1 MPRHSHG
8 KDKVTVLHIDWDVEA
23 VFLSRPNRFVGIVDI
38 GGKEEKVH
46 VHDPGRLEELLYPG
60 NRVLLKRAEKP
71 GRKTRWDLIASWY
84 EGQWV
89 FTNSGYHRQIS
100 ENIVRRLF
108 SGEIKAEVTVG
119 HSRLDFVVKDG
130 ENITGIEVKGC
141 TLTENG
147 VALFPDAPTERGRK
161 HLETLISM
169 MKEGKK
175 AVLLIL
181 VFRKDSRCFAPNER
195 TDPKFAETF
204 GRAVEKGLMV
214 RPVLLE
220 YDGRD
225 VWWKGEIGLCSEG

>member
-1 MPRHSHG
+1 MPGNTDG
-8 KDKVTVLHIDWDVEA
+8 KDKVAILRVSWDREG
-23 VFLSRPNRFVGIVDI
+23 VFLSRPNRFLGIVDI
-38 GGKEEKVH
+38 DGREEKVH
-46 VHDPGRLEELLYPG
+46 VHDPGRLEELLYPR
-60 NRVLLKRAEKP
+60 NRVLLRKADNP
-71 GRKTRWDLIASWY
+71 GRKTKWDLIASWY

-108 SGEIKAEVTVG
+108 SGEIKPEVTVG

-130 ENITGIEVKGC
+130 KNITGIEVKGC

-169 MKEGKK
+169 MEEGKK
-175 AVLLIL
+175 AVLLVL
-181 VFRKDSRCFAPNER
+181 VFRNDSRCFAPNDR

-204 GRAVEKGLMV
+204 RRAVEKGLEV
-214 RPVLLE
+214 RPILLE
-220 YDGRD
+220 YDGET
-225 VWWKGEIGLCSEG
+225 VCWIGEIGLC

>member
-1 MPRHSHG
+1 MPHHIDG
-8 KDKVTVLHIDWDVEA
+8 TDEVAVLHLDWDVEA
-23 VFLSRPNRFVGIVDI
+23 AFISRPNRFVGMVNIS
-38 GGKEEKVH
+38 GKEEKVH
-46 VHDPGRLEELLYPG
+46 IHDPGRLEELLYPG
-60 NRVLLKRAEKP
+60 NRVLLKKAEKP
-71 GRKTRWDLIASWY
+71 GRKTKWDLIASWY

-108 SGEIKAEVTVG
+108 SGKIKPEVKVG
-119 HSRLDFVVKDG
+119 HSRLDFVVNDG

-169 MKEGKK
+169 MEEGKK

-195 TDPKFAETF
+195 TDPKFADTF
-204 GRAVEKGLMV
+204 KKAVEKGLIV